1 MSESLKL
8 VITRAGLDE
17 CISAK
22 EKGLKAELKY
32 VSAGDRAYTP
42 NPDQRALQNELQRVE
57 FGEYKD
63 LGVGQLQAVAKFSG
77 PQEYAVRELGF
88 WLASGTLLGVI
99 SAPNTTLN
107 YKAKDGHCIQP
118 FTLDLSALPSETVTV
133 VVGTENLNILIEQ
146 EFTRLAVAQI
156 DSMHRQIQQQ
166 LKQSDLKSKYDEL
179 QANLLGSSES
189 TDEKIKNAVNQANN
203 LSSQVEA
210 LEQKISQI
218 VADAGNFGEVQS
230 IPIGGVLPYFGHDL
244 PSGFLWCNG
253 AVYDPV
259 RYPLLKA
266 ALKDK
271 YGENK
276 VPDTLGRRLV
286 GFSDNNPLGFKNSY
300 QNLYVQRENLQI
312 VNGSDQY
319 RTIVTDVRGV
329 ENPPY
334 IVSHFIIRAE

>member
-8 VITRAGLDE
+8 VITRSGLDE

-133 VVGTENLNILIEQ
+133 IVGTENLNILIEE
-146 EFTRLAVAQI
+146 EFTRVAIAQV
-156 DSMHRQIQQQ
+156 DSMHRQMQQQ
-166 LKQSDLKSKYDEL
+166 FKLDEL
-179 QANLLGSSES
+179 QHMLLGTSED
-189 TDEKIKNAVNQANN
+189 TDHKLREATELAKT
-203 LSSQVEA
+203 LSLQVKS
-210 LEQKISQI
+210 LENKFSQI
-218 VADAGNFGEVQS
+218 VADAGSVGDVQT

-253 AVYDPV
+253 AVYDPE

-266 ALKDK
+266 ALRDN

-276 VPDTLGRRLV
+276 VPSTLGRRLV
-286 GFSDNNPLGFKNSY
+286 GFSDNNPLGFKNEY
-300 QNLYVQRENLQI
+300 QNLYVQRESLAITNVADGMKQ
-312 VNGSDQY
+312 
-319 RTIVTDVRGV
+319 IVTDVRGV

>member
-1 MSESLKL
+1 MSENLKL

-22 EKGLKAELKY
+22 EKGLKAELNY

-57 FGEYKD
+57 FSEYKD
-63 LGVGQLQAVAKFSG
+63 LGTGQLQAVAKFSG

-118 FTLDLSALPSETVTV
+118 LTLDLSALPSETVTV
-133 VVGTENLNILIEQ
+133 VVGTENLNILIEE
-146 EFTRLAVAQI
+146 EFTHLAIAQV

-166 LKQSDLKSKYDEL
+166 FKHDEL
-179 QANLLGSSES
+179 QKNILGTSEN
-189 TDEKIKNAVNQANN
+189 TEEKLNVAVDLANN
-203 LSSQVEA
+203 LNLQVKT

-218 VADAGNFGEVQS
+218 ISDVSNVGDIQA

-259 RYPLLKA
+259 HYPLLKA
-266 ALKDK
+266 ALKDT

-286 GFSDNNPLGFKNSY
+286 GFSDNNPLGFKNAY
-300 QNLYVQRENLQI
+300 QSLYVQRESLQI
-312 VNGSDQY
+312 VNNSDRWRQ
-319 RTIVTDVRGV
+319 IVTDIRGV